1 MLVRHS
7 NPVEALVHWV
17 KQYKEENKGCVPS
30 KADIPA
36 ELGVPL

>member
-7 NPVEALVHWV
+7 NPVQVLVHWV
-17 KQYKEENKGCVPS
+17 KQYKEENEGRAPS

>member
-1 MLVRHS
+1 MLVTHS
-7 NPVEALVHWV
+7 TPVEVLVHWV
-17 KQYKEENKGCVPS
+17 KQYKAENKGRAPS